1 MSNIINNNK
10 KEISTISESIVPSQ
24 LLDSKYE
31 VHINNLITEAE
42 KEGKDSSAYL
52 NDLDMIYH
60 FIHHSTNIHKDKQR
74 KNNTRKS
81 YLREIMHFCKTLTE
95 KAETFE
101 ISYEEIKKRKIHS

>member
-1 MSNIINNNK
+1 M
-10 KEISTISESIVPSQ
+10 
-24 LLDSKYE
+24 LDSKYE
-31 VHINNLITEAE
+31 VYINNLITEAE
-42 KEGKDSSAYL
+42 KEGKSSSAYL

-101 ISYEEIKKRKIHS
+101 ISYEEIKKKIHS